1 MSDSTPL
8 VYYAYVDCRIFELLM
23 ALDALKLR
31 NIIQLGG
38 ILGAPLIPRS

>member
-1 MSDSTPL
+1 MLLLMQSRL
-8 VYYAYVDCRIFELLM
+8 FELLM

-38 ILGAPLIPRS
+38 ILGWFKS